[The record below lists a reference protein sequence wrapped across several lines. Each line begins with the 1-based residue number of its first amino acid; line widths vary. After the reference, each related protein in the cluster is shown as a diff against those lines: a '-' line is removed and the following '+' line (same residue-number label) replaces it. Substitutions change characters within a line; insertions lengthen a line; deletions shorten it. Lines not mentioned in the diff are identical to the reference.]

1 MPKTG
6 DAALA
11 AAAIAADARLYFRPT
26 GFVDAP
32 FGRDG
37 QVQRLAGGMLWFSAF
52 DVIAVAAGRR
62 VADHL
67 VAVDRIAAFLADA
80 TPRQRAAAETTIA
93 RIVAPRPPLT
103 LGERTVRLD
112 QPQVMAILNM
122 TPDSFSDGGRHV
134 GDPAAAADAAVAMA
148 AAGAAIIDVGGE
160 STRPHAATVWEDDEI
175 ARTVPVIERLA
186 RSGTAVSIDTRKA
199 AVMTAA
205 LAAGAAIV
213 NDVSALLYD
222 PRAIDVVA
230 AATCPVVL
238 MHHQGEPAT
247 MQDAPH
253 YGDAL
258 IEVHDWLEAR
268 IAACE
273 AAGIARDRIIV
284 DPGIG
289 FGKTV
294 RHNLAL
300 LNGLALFHGL
310 GCPLLLGA
318 SRKRLIGAL
327 SNEAPVDRRLG
338 GSLAL
343 ALAGAAR
350 GVQLLRVHDVF
361 ETVQALHV
369 WRSLR
374 DEALAPN

>member
-1 MPKTG
+1 MTP
-6 DAALA
+6 DLP
-11 AAAIAADARLYFRPT
+11 ADARLYLRPT

-37 QVQRLAGGMLWFSAF
+37 QVMRLAGGLVFFSAF
-52 DVIAVAAGRR
+52 DVIAVVDGRR
-62 VADHL
+62 VADRL
-67 VAVDRIAAFLADA
+67 VPVAEVDRFLDA
-80 TPRQRAAAETTIA
+80 LAPGQRDEGHATIA
-93 RIVAPRPPLT
+93 RIVASRAPLR
-103 LGERTVRLD
+103 LGERVVRLD

-134 GDPAAAADAAVAMA
+134 GDPAAAADAGMALA

-160 STRPHAATVWEDDEI
+160 STRPRAETVWEGDEI
-175 ARTVPVIERLA
+175 ARVVPVIGRLA
-186 RSGTAVSIDTRKA
+186 RGGAAVSIDTRKA
-199 AVMTAA
+199 AVMEAA
-205 LAAGAAIV
+205 LAAGGHLV
-213 NDVSALLYD
+213 NDVSALLHD
-222 PRAIDVVA
+222 PLATGVVA
-230 AATCPVVL
+230 KAGCPVVL
-238 MHHQGEPAT
+238 MHHQGDPAT

-253 YGDAL
+253 YDDAL
-258 IEVHDWLEAR
+258 IEVHDWLAER

-289 FGKTV
+289 FGKTL

-300 LNGLALFHGL
+300 INGLALLHGL
-310 GCPLLLGA
+310 GCPILLGA
-318 SRKRLIGAL
+318 SRKRIIGAL

-338 GSLAL
+338 GSIAI

-350 GVQLLRVHDVF
+350 GAQLLRVHDVA

-369 WRSLR
+369 WRGLR
-374 DEALAPN
+374 DEALAPPGRA